1 MQLPKGERAIL
12 SYYTSFEQASQAV
25 EELKEAGHR
34 ELEVTRLPKFQLSNP
49 AGPAETLSGAQTA
62 INPVHEYSESWG
74 AFMANWNETGII
86 EDYTIMVTLVVHQRN
101 VDKALSIV
109 KKYASIVN

>member
-1 MQLPKGERAIL
+1 MQLPQGERAIL
-12 SYYTSFEQASQAV
+12 SYYISFEQASLAV
-25 EELKEAGHR
+25 DELKKAGYSG
-34 ELEVTRLPKFQLSNP
+34 LEVSRLPKFPLSNP
-49 AGPAETLSGAQTA
+49 TGFAEGLSDGPTA

-86 EDYTIMVTLVVHQRN
+86 EDYTILVTLIVQQEN
-101 VDKALSIV
+101 VDQALSIV